1 MTLMD
6 TAQLLGNF
14 GEFFGAI
21 AVVATLVFLIV
32 QIRQNTRQLR
42 RVELNA
48 ASSQFSI
55 PRMAIAS
62 DRGMAELAIKTL
74 QAPDEIDAVDQLRI
88 DMLLIELMNAYFHA
102 WDRART
108 GSFDKEIWEKATI
121 PGLVSQFTTGEVAP
135 RWWTDN
141 RLGFIPAFRE
151 DIDRIEFLGG
161 SANSERLEA

>member
-6 TAQLLGNF
+6 TAQVLGNF

-21 AVVATLVFLIV
+21 AVLATLVFLTV

-48 ASSQFSI
+48 ASSPFSI
-55 PRMAIAS
+55 PRMAIVS
-62 DRGMAELAIKTL
+62 DRGIAELAIKTM
-74 QAPDEIDAVDQLRI
+74 QATAEIDAVDQLRV
-88 DMLLIELMNAYFHA
+88 DMFLTELMNANFHA

-108 GSFDKEIWEKATI
+108 GSFDKEIWEKALI
-121 PGLVSQFTTGEVAP
+121 PALVSQFTAGEVAP
-135 RWWTDN
+135 RWWTQN

-151 DIDRIEFLGG
+151 DIDRILGKG
-161 SANSERLEA
+161 G

>member
-74 QAPDEIDAVDQLRI
+74 QAPDEIDTADQLRI
-88 DMLLIELMNAYFHA
+88 DMFLTELMNAYFHA

-108 GSFDKEIWEKATI
+108 GSFDKEIWEIATI
-121 PGLVSQFTTGEVAP
+121 PALASQFTAGEVAP
-135 RWWTDN
+135 QWW
-141 RLGFIPAFRE
+141 I
-151 DIDRIEFLGG
+151 
-161 SANSERLEA
+161 